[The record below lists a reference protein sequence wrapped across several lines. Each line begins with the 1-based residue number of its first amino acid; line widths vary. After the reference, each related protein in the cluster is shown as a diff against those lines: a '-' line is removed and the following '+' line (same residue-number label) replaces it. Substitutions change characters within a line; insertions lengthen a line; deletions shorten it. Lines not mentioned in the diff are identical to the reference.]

1 MGLEFRHLWRPKD
14 DVMPRGR
21 TVTWRWLRGLF
32 SGPDDGASSPRSLP
46 DHAAPQPV
54 LGDSQYQPLPLYS
67 TGSPKPTIHWS
78 KLRSPL
84 PWQHRL
90 EGDTLIIPRVA
101 QQDSGQYIC
110 NASSPAGHAEATVVL
125 HVESKALAHPPPQA
139 TFSAAPGGPSAPHH
153 PPARLHP
160 GRNPRSPIWRA
171 TGPSG
176 PGSLPSPN
184 THIPAQD
191 LALPHPQSSG
201 LSILQLRW
209 SLGQLPP

>member
-1 MGLEFRHLWRPKD
+1 MAPMKEQAHP
-14 DVMPRGR
+14 
-21 TVTWRWLRGLF
+21 
-32 SGPDDGASSPRSLP
+32 GPFLTTPP
-46 DHAAPQPV
+46 PQPV
-54 LGDSQYQPLPLYS
+54 LGDSLCRPLPS
-67 TGSPKPTIHWS
+67 HSAGSPKPTIQWS

-125 HVESKALAHPPPQA
+125 HVESKALAHPPQA
-139 TFSAAPGGPSAPHH
+139 TFSAPHGDPSAPHH

-160 GRNPRSPIWRA
+160 GRNPGSPIWRVA
-171 TGPSG
+171 GPSG

-184 THIPAQD
+184 THIPTRD
-191 LALPHPQSSG
+191 LALPHPLSSG
-201 LSILQLRW
+201 LSVLQLRW
-209 SLGQLPP
+209 SLGQPPP